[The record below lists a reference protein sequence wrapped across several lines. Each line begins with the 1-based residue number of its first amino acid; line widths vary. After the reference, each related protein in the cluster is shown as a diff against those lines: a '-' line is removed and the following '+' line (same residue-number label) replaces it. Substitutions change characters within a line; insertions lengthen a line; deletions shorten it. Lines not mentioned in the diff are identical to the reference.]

1 MAKKVVNPVE
11 RIERIALTGDISEPK
26 ALTPVEN
33 LMGYFPKIPQ
43 ASGSIA
49 VSQPQANDNNEG
61 GFWNGVKNFAGT
73 NGGRMLLGG
82 LGTALG
88 VGLTGGN
95 FQDAL
100 GYGIIGAGNTA
111 SNIYKREQDAKA
123 WAEKE
128 ADRQA
133 RKEENQANRDA
144 QWQMLNARLDALKAD
159 RQAEYD
165 NAVKKLGLEQDM
177 KEQERLKELERE
189 ALKYQQG
196 REWIMNSSLDDN
208 KKNQALLS
216 YDAGHYGVTL
226 PELES
231 NNFLA
236 EAAEIAKNGYVG
248 LDPEALNRNEVRYIE
263 RPRSESGEVQ
273 AFNTLMKNGVDPNLA
288 MQMVNWRSIGDEVD
302 LYGMKA
308 GIDFNNNIRLENH
321 KTGNEVYKKGVDAQ
335 IAEQKSQK
343 DFERDLLR
351 SQYDNELKKD
361 FEVYKTTLPV
371 PEVVELEQ
379 RANILRSQG
388 YNVTAADLAME
399 NFLNQRLN
407 NANIQSQIDERGT
420 TPQIKNAEYLK
431 NNPEMSNSPV
441 FRSGTNVSINNG
453 QGQNEFNKQLGKNMA
468 NVYIDYQ
475 NAGNAANAQLITL
488 NAMNKAIQN
497 PAVYQGTGG
506 GLVNA
511 FKTALASAGVDV
523 AGLDD
528 AAIINSGKSQLM
540 GSLRKDL
547 MPGPM
552 SDRDIQ
558 FLVNIV
564 PDLGK
569 TREQNIAILNLFTKA
584 YQRQVEAA
592 AFVNDYVMKN
602 KQWDVA
608 GQQALQEFTNRPIFT
623 EEEKAAAIG
632 QNAKESQDGGYGL
645 KTGTI
650 RGGYRYIGGNPAFEK
665 SWEMI

>member
-49 VSQPQANDNNEG
+49 ASQPQSNDNNEG

-128 ADRQA
+128 AERQA
-133 RKEENQANRDA
+133 RKEENQANRDT

-165 NAVKKLGLEQDM
+165 NAVKKLGLERNM

-189 ALKYQQG
+189 ASKYQQG
-196 REWIMNSSLDDN
+196 REWIMNSSLDDD

-231 NNFLA
+231 NNLLA
-236 EAAEIAKNGYVG
+236 EAAEIAEKGYVG

-263 RPRSESGEVQ
+263 RPRSEAADVQ
-273 AFNTLMKNGVDPNLA
+273 AFNTMVANGVNPNLA
-288 MQMVNWRSIGDEVD
+288 MQQIGWRSIGDEVD

-351 SQYDNELKKD
+351 SQYDNELKKE
-361 FEVYKTTLPV
+361 FESYKATLPV
-371 PEVVELEQ
+371 QAVVELEQ

-388 YNVTAADLAME
+388 YNVTAADLAAE
-399 NFLNQRLN
+399 DFLTQRLN
-407 NANIQSQIDERGT
+407 NANIQANINKTNKEIDQLGKPGFNELQTGVNNGTISADVANQQFGQNVFQTPVKDNKPDYGDIDSFRKEFNSLTSDYRSVGDAFARIQASFNNPSPAGDLSMIFNYMKALDPDSVVRESEFANAENARAWFDKNYVPTWIRLAYEKAVNGGRLTPEQRLDFYNMATELFKSQQETFKNIFDAYGRIADERGWNRQDVLIDPYTGILNNTSGQT
-420 TPQIKNAEYLK
+420 T
-431 NNPEMSNSPV
+431 
-441 FRSGTNVSINNG
+441 
-453 QGQNEFNKQLGKNMA
+453 
-468 NVYIDYQ
+468 
-475 NAGNAANAQLITL
+475 AAQAT
-488 NAMNKAIQN
+488 
-497 PAVYQGTGG
+497 
-506 GLVNA
+506 
-511 FKTALASAGVDV
+511 
-523 AGLDD
+523 
-528 AAIINSGKSQLM
+528 
-540 GSLRKDL
+540 
-547 MPGPM
+547 
-552 SDRDIQ
+552 
-558 FLVNIV
+558 
-564 PDLGK
+564 PDLS
-569 TREQNIAILNLFTKA
+569 NIS
-584 YQRQVEAA
+584 
-592 AFVNDYVMKN
+592 
-602 KQWDVA
+602 
-608 GQQALQEFTNRPIFT
+608 T
-623 EEEKAAAIG
+623 EELLARL
-632 QNAKESQDGGYGL
+632 QNG
-645 KTGTI
+645 
-650 RGGYRYIGGNPAFEK
+650 
-665 SWEMI
+665 